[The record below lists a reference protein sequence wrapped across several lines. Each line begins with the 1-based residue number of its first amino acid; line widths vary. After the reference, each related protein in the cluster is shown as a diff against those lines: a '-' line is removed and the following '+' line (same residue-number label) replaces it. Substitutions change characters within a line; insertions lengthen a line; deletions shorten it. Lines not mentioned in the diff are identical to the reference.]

1 MAVEDNESLVSIILP
16 IYNAERYLDQAI
28 KSAQDQAYRN
38 IEIICVNDG
47 STDGSLSI
55 IKRHA
60 EADSRIKVIDK
71 ENQGYGASMNR
82 GIEESQ
88 GKWIAILEPDD
99 WIEPGMLRDMLV
111 FAAQFDEEVD
121 IVKTPYWRIKNAD
134 TPQQRKLNCP
144 YRLRVKQSKKPG
156 TIHDIIPVFHNHPS
170 IWSAIYRRD
179 FLDENG
185 IRFMPI
191 PGSGWSDNPF
201 LAETLCRAKRILYYD
216 RPYYCYR
223 EGTDE
228 ESIRFH
234 KNNPLIPFERWE
246 QMLDIIEETGMDT
259 DDILMAH
266 YSRGFMYMSGVI
278 EQVPLESNPDVMSA
292 TKHMFAR
299 MKPELVEAYP
309 RISPGCRR
317 LYAELRGMPAPKIN
331 HLQYIG
337 NLVEQTIVNT
347 RTIGLAP
354 TLEGIGHYLSAYKNR
369 TGGR

>member
-1 MAVEDNESLVSIILP
+1 MAKEDNESLVSVILP
-16 IYNAERYLDQAI
+16 IFNAERYLDQAM

-60 EADSRIKVIDK
+60 GADSRIKVIDK

-82 GIEESQ
+82 GIEASQ

-99 WIEPGMLRDMLV
+99 WIEPGMFRDMLG
-111 FAAQFDEEVD
+111 FAARYDEEID
-121 IVKTPYWRIKNAD
+121 IVKTPYWRITDAD
-134 TPQQRKLNCP
+134 TPQQLKLNCP

-156 TIHDIIPVFHNHPS
+156 TIHDVIPIFHHHPS
-170 IWSAIYRRD
+170 IWSAMYRRD
-179 FLDENG
+179 FLDENN

-191 PGSGWSDNPF
+191 PGSGWADNPF
-201 LAETLCRAKRILYYD
+201 LAETLCRARRILYYD
-216 RPYYCYR
+216 KPYYCYR

-228 ESIRFH
+228 ESSKFH

-259 DDILMAH
+259 DDILTAH
-266 YSRGFMYMSGVI
+266 YKRGFMYMSGVI
-278 EQVPLESNPDVMSA
+278 EQVPLESNPGVVQA

-299 MKPELVEAYP
+299 MKPKLVERDS

-317 LYAELRGMPAPKIN
+317 LYTELLGVPDLKAN
-331 HLQYIG
+331 HVQYLGSLI
-337 NLVEQTIVNT
+337 EQTIVNV
-347 RTIGLAP
+347 RTIGPAV
-354 TLEGIGHYLSAYKNR
+354 TLKSVEHYLSAYKKR